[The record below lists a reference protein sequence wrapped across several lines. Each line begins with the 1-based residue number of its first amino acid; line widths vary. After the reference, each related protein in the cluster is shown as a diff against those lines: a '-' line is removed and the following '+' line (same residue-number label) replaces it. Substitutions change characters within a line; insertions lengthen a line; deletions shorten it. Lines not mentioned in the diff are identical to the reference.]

1 MSSKN
6 LLLIACCGYKNY
18 VSLTQMTIKTAP
30 PLVGL
35 WHLALKVQNLAR
47 SRIFY
52 QDILGMEVVW
62 EPDDD
67 NLYLSLGKDNLA
79 LHQIPHGVSLIQE
92 GAHPLDHFG
101 FIVANKGGVDQMAV
115 KLAQASVLIVKPVR
129 LHRDGSYSFYV
140 KDPDGNLI
148 QFLYDP
154 HLSQNL

>member
-1 MSSKN
+1 
-6 LLLIACCGYKNY
+6 
-18 VSLTQMTIKTAP
+18 MTTKDSP

-35 WHLALKVQNLAR
+35 WHLALKVQNLTR
-47 SRIFY
+47 SRAFY

-62 EPDDD
+62 EPDSE

-79 LHQIPHGVSLIQE
+79 LHQIPQGTSLLQDA
-92 GAHPLDHFG
+92 GHPLDHFG
-101 FIVANKGGVDQMAV
+101 FMIADKEGVDISATKMTDAGID
-115 KLAQASVLIVKPVR
+115 IVKPVR

-154 HLSQNL
+154 HLIF